1 MANINKIG
9 SFQILSTLGHGAH
22 SSILHIRRAEDS
34 REYALKMVPIE
45 KKDDLKY
52 LEQARHEFRVGQ
64 MLNHPNLIRVYCLE
78 EKKNLFFQVKKAH
91 LLIEFVN
98 GKPLDQNLI
107 PLKDLMLVFAKV
119 AAGLMHMHRKN
130 VFHADL
136 KPNNIMIGKRGEV
149 KVIDFGLAHI
159 ADEPKDRVQGT
170 PEYMAPETGRHKT
183 VNERSDMYNFGATM
197 YRMVTQK
204 LPPAAFDP
212 TGQVKITSK
221 MWQKDYVPIKE
232 LNKGASPE
240 LSELIEKCLSF
251 DADNR
256 PERMGEIV
264 MKLKSICESLD
275 IPVDDVE

>member
-1 MANINKIG
+1 MTTISKIG
-9 SFQILSTLGHGAH
+9 SFQILGTLGQGAH

-45 KKDDLKY
+45 KKEDLKY

-64 MLNHPNLIRVYCLE
+64 MFNHPNLIRVYCLE
-78 EKKNLFFQVKKAH
+78 EKKNLLFQVKKAH
-91 LLIEFVN
+91 LLIEYIN
-98 GKPLDQNLI
+98 GKPLDQTLL
-107 PLKDLMLVFAKV
+107 PLKDLIVVFARV

-149 KVIDFGLAHI
+149 KIIDFGLAHI
-159 ADEPKDRVQGT
+159 ANEPKDRVQGT
-170 PEYMAPETGRHKT
+170 PEYMAPETGRHKI

-221 MWQKDYVPIKE
+221 MWQKEYIPVSE
-232 LNKGASPE
+232 LNKGVSPE

-251 DADNR
+251 DAENR

-264 MKLKSICESLD
+264 MKLKSICENLD
-275 IPVDDVE
+275 IPVDDIE